1 MSDEAAFLR
10 AICENPDEDTPRLVF
25 ADWLAEQGGAV
36 NAAWANGIRA
46 QVWLARGATDAAYAQ
61 QSKVFES
68 GYGLAKV
75 RERLGLPTGLTV
87 TEWERGFPTMVMG
100 SFLGLRPDWRR
111 LAFRVPIRKFHVY
124 DVSVASTSDLV
135 TWPALS
141 VLRELTFG
149 SAWEAPQ
156 PGDVLSILAGCAAFR
171 GLELLAVAY
180 ALLTDAGVTAILDS
194 PHLAGLKTL
203 TLHPGYNA
211 EPLSP
216 KVEERLRERFGP
228 DALGEDDIPF

>member
-10 AICENPDEDTPRLVF
+10 AICEHPDEDTPRLAF

-75 RERLGLPTGLTV
+75 RERLGLPTGLNV

-100 SFLGLRPDWRR
+100 SFLRLRPDWPR
-111 LAFRVPIRKFHVY
+111 LAFRVPIRKLHVY
-124 DVSVASTSDLV
+124 AVSEANTSDLV

-141 VLRELTFG
+141 VLRELTF
-149 SAWEAPQ
+149 SVWEAAQ
-156 PGDVLSILAGCAAFR
+156 SGNVLSILAGCAAFR
-171 GLELLAVAY
+171 GLELLAVTY
-180 ALLTDAGVTAILDS
+180 ALLTDAGVTALLDS

-203 TLHPGYNA
+203 TLHPCYNA
-211 EPLSP
+211 VPLSP
-216 KVEERLRERFGP
+216 KVDERLRERFGP
-228 DALGEDDIPF
+228 DVIGEDDIPF